1 MKKILIIEDDPLV
14 ANLYRSKLEK
24 EGYQVEIALDGQS
37 GFYRIHEMK
46 PEAILLDLMLPQ
58 ISGLDILKKIRAQKQ
73 FERLPVLVFSNAFM
87 ANVVHDAISA
97 GATHVFNKA
106 TTSPSQIVEA
116 MRQTLFPSLDGATAA
131 AMAAGTP
138 AGEKA
143 TPSAPQSAP
152 MAAFAPAPA
161 PVPAIATTAAAVL
174 PEKPAP
180 ASGADLT
187 FQSDLQKDFFAGAPE
202 TLMGLRRLLQSFAK
216 ADSEAARLEVL
227 NNLYRRIHA
236 ITGNSGVA
244 GLLVISQVSAL
255 LEALLQEL
263 YDKPKNITASTIR
276 TVAHTVDF
284 LGVLFERRITA
295 IASLESRPPKVLV
308 VDDEV
313 ISRRAVIFALDKA
326 KLSHVAVDGGA
337 ACLTAIQE
345 HVFDLIFLDVDMP
358 GMNGFEL
365 CTNIRTQVDYKTTPI
380 VFVTSLGDFESRAR
394 SSLSGGNDLIAKPFM
409 FIELAVKALTYIMRN
424 RLPAAR

>member
-106 TTSPSQIVEA
+106 TTSPGQIVEA
-116 MRQTLFPSLDGATAA
+116 MRQTLFPPVPGMSNLG
-131 AMAAGTP
+131 GSSS
-138 AGEKA
+138 GEEKP

-152 MAAFAPAPA
+152 MAAFGPAPA
-161 PVPAIATTAAAVL
+161 PVPAVATTPAAVL

-187 FQSDLQKDFFAGAPE
+187 FQSDLQKDFFAAAPE

-216 ADSEAARLEVL
+216 ADSEATRLDVL

-308 VDDEV
+308 VDDEI

-326 KLSHVAVDGGA
+326 KLSHVAVDGGT
-337 ACLTAIQE
+337 ACLAAIKE
-345 HVFDLIFLDVDMP
+345 NAFDLIFLDVDMP

-365 CTNIRTQVDYKTTPI
+365 CTNIRAQADYKTTPI